1 MRYKTYQVSPE
12 AVVAGCI
19 LGLFGDTAKR
29 LSRMARRAAPFTSE
43 VGNRRFDE
51 FVLNVVEDRVLGVTF
66 LPQT

>member
-1 MRYKTYQVSPE
+1 MRYKTYQVSHE
-12 AVVAGCI
+12 AVVSGRC

-43 VGNRRFDE
+43 AGNRRFAE
-51 FVLNVVEDRVLGVTF
+51 FVLNVVEDRVLGVTL